1 MKTRGNFFEYPGVKG
16 NGEFS
21 IKEKYLLFIN
31 KYLLHLTHNLKLNSD
46 VNNQQL
52 RI

>member
-1 MKTRGNFFEYPGVKG
+1 MIQSKLFLLKKDRF
-16 NGEFS
+16 
-21 IKEKYLLFIN
+21 LLFIN